1 MNIKEKKKIIVVS
14 VLVVVVCM
22 IFSAVIIFLNEDKLQ
37 RNNKNLLVDNQN
49 NYTSTEE
56 MIKSILSKD
65 NDVPEVSTKYSIL
78 YKDENNRHSYIFAN
92 PVRKSVDNEYIY
104 CDINIE
110 KSDYGYSVY
119 NANYSSDFYSN
130 SIRLSQNG
138 GTQITFDISG
148 SPGCSLSEDYINV
161 YSEAKKSVRYVQGT
175 DISLY
180 VTPTY
185 SGLLFEYNIDNS
197 VKQFKCKIDI
207 GDLDYEN
214 EDAGYVMLEK
224 DEVEKAIVHRPI
236 IADTEAKLHVLNEI
250 QIKREGDG
258 IYLVADIPDNI
269 ECRKLAFHLDYYT
282 EKMFFDTSAYQSTSG
297 VNSLFSNISIFDTS
311 GSDDGCYTYMKFNLR
326 SYTPQKS
333 SLVDSVVLNMY
344 ALDVKGE
351 TTIEVYKVPGD
362 WCSWTLSWK
371 NKPDFKKQ
379 IGEFT
384 ITESGW
390 YSIDLT
396 DYVKELIDDDY
407 DRLIDNSIVFKIKD
421 ETSGYAVFASTDN
434 TYAPP
439 YFDIKYRVK

>member
-161 YSEAKKSVRYVQGT
+161 YSEAKKSVRYV
-175 DISLY
+175 
-180 VTPTY
+180 
-185 SGLLFEYNIDNS
+185 
-197 VKQFKCKIDI
+197 
-207 GDLDYEN
+207 
-214 EDAGYVMLEK
+214 
-224 DEVEKAIVHRPI
+224 
-236 IADTEAKLHVLNEI
+236 
-250 QIKREGDG
+250 
-258 IYLVADIPDNI
+258 
-269 ECRKLAFHLDYYT
+269 
-282 EKMFFDTSAYQSTSG
+282 
-297 VNSLFSNISIFDTS
+297 
-311 GSDDGCYTYMKFNLR
+311 
-326 SYTPQKS
+326 
-333 SLVDSVVLNMY
+333 
-344 ALDVKGE
+344 
-351 TTIEVYKVPGD
+351 
-362 WCSWTLSWK
+362 
-371 NKPDFKKQ
+371 
-379 IGEFT
+379 
-384 ITESGW
+384 
-390 YSIDLT
+390 
-396 DYVKELIDDDY
+396 
-407 DRLIDNSIVFKIKD
+407 
-421 ETSGYAVFASTDN
+421 
-434 TYAPP
+434 
-439 YFDIKYRVK
+439 

>member
-1 MNIKEKKKIIVVS
+1 M
-14 VLVVVVCM
+14 
-22 IFSAVIIFLNEDKLQ
+22 
-37 RNNKNLLVDNQN
+37 
-49 NYTSTEE
+49 
-56 MIKSILSKD
+56 
-65 NDVPEVSTKYSIL
+65 
-78 YKDENNRHSYIFAN
+78 
-92 PVRKSVDNEYIY
+92 
-104 CDINIE
+104 
-110 KSDYGYSVY
+110 
-119 NANYSSDFYSN
+119 
-130 SIRLSQNG
+130 
-138 GTQITFDISG
+138 
-148 SPGCSLSEDYINV
+148 
-161 YSEAKKSVRYVQGT
+161 
-175 DISLY
+175 Y

-282 EKMFFDTSAYQSTSG
+282 EKMFFDTSAYQNTSG

-326 SYTPQKS
+326 SYTPPKS

-344 ALDVKGE
+344 AMDVKGE

-371 NKPDFKKQ
+371 N
-379 IGEFT
+379 
-384 ITESGW
+384 
-390 YSIDLT
+390 
-396 DYVKELIDDDY
+396 
-407 DRLIDNSIVFKIKD
+407 
-421 ETSGYAVFASTDN
+421 
-434 TYAPP
+434 
-439 YFDIKYRVK
+439 